1 MEFNYMILQAYDF
14 YQLFKKNNCILQI
27 GGSDQWG
34 NIVNGVDLIRR
45 KLKKESYGL
54 TSPLITLASGA
65 KMGKTEKGAIWL
77 NEDQFSSYDYWQFWR
92 NTDDRD
98 VKRFLKFF
106 TEIETNKIDEIC
118 AKEKNIN
125 NLKILLANE
134 ATTLLHGK
142 LASSKAEKTAKETFQ
157 HGGLGSDLPEIKIN
171 YNYAEKGINILN
183 FIAENNILSSKSE
196 ARRVIANNGIKI
208 NDVVV
213 LNDKKMIQLNDFKKN
228 KLKFSYGKKKHYL
241 IKII

>member
-1 MEFNYMILQAYDF
+1 MAILEKY
-14 YQLFKKNNCILQI
+14 
-27 GGSDQWG
+27 
-34 NIVNGVDLIRR
+34 RR
-45 KLKKESYGL
+45 
-54 TSPLITLASGA
+54 SGC
-65 KMGKTEKGAIWL
+65 
-77 NEDQFSSYDYWQFWR
+77 
-92 NTDDRD
+92 
-98 VKRFLKFF
+98 KRFKFF